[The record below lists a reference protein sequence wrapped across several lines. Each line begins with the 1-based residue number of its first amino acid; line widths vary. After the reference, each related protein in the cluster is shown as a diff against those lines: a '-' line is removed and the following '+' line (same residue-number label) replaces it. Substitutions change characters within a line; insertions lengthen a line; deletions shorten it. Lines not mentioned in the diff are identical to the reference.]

1 MRSRILGLFLEHGD
15 GCVAGFS
22 DRLHAFFPPTRH
34 DDPNT
39 WGSSTTCPSLVVMS
53 SLGTALKFPHNPHR
67 LPANATDDV
76 TVVIIVTDRPRPRV
90 VTSARGMTTGVNIY
104 YIFFF

>member
-22 DRLHAFFPPTRH
+22 ERLHAFFPPTRH

-39 WGSSTTCPSLVVMS
+39 WASYTTCPSLVVMS
-53 SLGTALKFPHNPHR
+53 SLGTELKFPHNPHR
-67 LPANATDDV
+67 LPVNVDITFISDDEPKHLLTNV
-76 TVVIIVTDRPRPRV
+76 RYHKC
-90 VTSARGMTTGVNIY
+90 SLNY
-104 YIFFF
+104 FFFNHYSY